1 MRKRTRVIMGAI
13 TTFSILLAGCTGS
26 QGPNGADEAQNTG
39 TEAIALSEPGTYPL
53 VQEKTTLKVMVRGNP
68 LVENFETNDFTKW
81 YEEKRMCTSSGRSF
95 RSRACRK
102 S

>member
-13 TTFSILLAGCTGS
+13 TAFSILLAGCTGS
-26 QGPNGADEAQNTG
+26 QGQKKRMKHRIRGTRQSFYPNREPIHWFKRNHFEGDGA
-39 TEAIALSEPGTYPL
+39 
-53 VQEKTTLKVMVRGNP
+53 GNP

-81 YEEKRMCTSSGRSF
+81 YEEKTNVHIEWEVVP
-95 RSRACRK
+95 SRACRR